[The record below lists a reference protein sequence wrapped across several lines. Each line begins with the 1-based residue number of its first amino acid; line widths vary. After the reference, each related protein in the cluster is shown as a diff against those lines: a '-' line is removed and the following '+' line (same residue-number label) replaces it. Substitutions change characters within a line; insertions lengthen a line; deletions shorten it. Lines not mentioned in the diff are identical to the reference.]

1 MSATAVAAPVDTDA
15 FIATMNDAYEK
26 GASTEALART
36 KTAYEAFLGDAAH
49 LTAVRQLLAEGS
61 PSPEQAKV
69 LAIME
74 KTFKC
79 YITED
84 PRAKELKER
93 LNTLEAELSGARNTM
108 ALGYKDPEAEGAF
121 VKASS
126 VVLRDKMRVS
136 DAEATRKACWEG
148 LRGIGP
154 FVAERFL
161 DIVKARNQLA
171 RLLGYQDFYDYKVTS
186 AEGFGKTRLFEIMAL
201 DPYFPFEDAVDVWAR
216 TFAALGIHYRG
227 STMRLDLCDR
237 EGKYSNGFCH
247 WPQPAWK
254 RADGSW
260 VAAQVGGEGEG
271 EGEEEEEEVVEG
283 AESREQEAEGLK
295 TNFTSLATPS
305 QVGSGKTAL
314 VTLLHEGGHAAHF
327 ANIVQHSPF
336 FSQERAPTSVAY
348 AENQSMFLDAFAG
361 DAAWLARYAC
371 SREGQPVPMS
381 VIEAH
386 KRATQPYE
394 VFALRG
400 MLAVP
405 YFEKALYEMPED
417 QLTVEALIQLADKVE
432 QDIQGGLAGRPL
444 LSVPH
449 ILADEASCYYHGYV
463 LAEMSVHQVSQG
475 GEAAQKPATRHKAA
489 PAVQDKAL
497 MQPEWLGR
505 QAEGEVATNPSC
517 CTPKP
522 VAPLVLQTRAYF
534 DAKLGGKL
542 VDNPQVG
549 KELAEVYW
557 APGNGA
563 AFLDLVQQLTGT
575 PLAADAWIKHLEQP
589 LEQLLEQERAA
600 YAEAVAAGPRL
611 KPGEEPDIGMRVL
624 LVHGDEVIADSADA
638 GLAAAVAKFKAW
650 VRATFFPVETAA
662 AT

>member
-1 MSATAVAAPVDTDA
+1 MLRVPYSRTFQRTCTRRSALVIRHVQMSATAVAAPVDTDA
-15 FIATMNDAYEK
+15 FIAKMNDAYEK

-36 KTAYEAFLGDAAH
+36 KTAYEAFLGDAAN

-171 RLLGYQDFYDYKVTS
+171 RLLGYQDFYGDL
-186 AEGFGKTRLFEIMAL
+186 GWLRRL
-201 DPYFPFEDAVDVWAR
+201 V
-216 TFAALGIHYRG
+216 
-227 STMRLDLCDR
+227 
-237 EGKYSNGFCH
+237 
-247 WPQPAWK
+247 
-254 RADGSW
+254 
-260 VAAQVGGEGEG
+260 VAQ
-271 EGEEEEEEVVEG
+271 
-283 AESREQEAEGLK
+283 

-361 DAAWLARYAC
+361 DAAWLARYAR

-463 LAEMSVHQVSQG
+463 LAEMSVH
-475 GEAAQKPATRHKAA
+475 
-489 PAVQDKAL
+489 
-497 MQPEWLGR
+497 
-505 QAEGEVATNPSC
+505 
-517 CTPKP
+517 
-522 VAPLVLQTRAYF
+522 QTRAYF

-650 VRATFFPVETAA
+650 VRATFFSAETAA